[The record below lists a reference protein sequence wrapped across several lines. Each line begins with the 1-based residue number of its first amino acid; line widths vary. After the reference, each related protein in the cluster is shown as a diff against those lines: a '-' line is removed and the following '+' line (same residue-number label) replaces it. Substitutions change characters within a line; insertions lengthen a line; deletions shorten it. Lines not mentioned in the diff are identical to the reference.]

1 MNIGRVATAPE
12 SWTDRWTRLQ
22 VWSLEKSQ
30 MVDYAVLALAIIA
43 GGVLR
48 LWQLDAVG
56 FNSDEAVYAGQAAAI
71 AGDEELSEFFPM
83 FRAHPLLFQF
93 TYALFFPLVS
103 GENVDNLGRTISA
116 AMGLIALVL
125 VFFAGRNLY
134 GRRIGAVAALLV
146 GLMPYHVVVS
156 RQVLLDGPMTMFA
169 MLTLLM
175 LVQFGRTE
183 RPGWLYAA
191 GASMGLTVLAK
202 EPSIILLASIYAFL
216 ALSPEIKVRVRDL
229 IASGFFM
236 ALVIAPF
243 PISMAIAGGGG
254 STTAHQYLVWQL
266 FRRPNHVWSFYPTT
280 VPFAIGPLIILIA
293 VVGIVML
300 RYSFSWREKLLLS
313 WIVVPIVFFQ
323 MWPTK
328 GFQYLLP
335 IAPALAILAARALI
349 VWLPTAKFLRP
360 LSRRGRRRFVAMVIA
375 VVAISIAVPS
385 WQRIQPSGSGTFLA
399 GTGGVPGGREA
410 GEWIRYNTPE
420 GAEFMTIG
428 PSMANIVQFY
438 GHRHALGLAVS
449 PNPLHRNPSYEPI
462 INPDFQLRNG
472 NLQYIVWDSYS
483 AGRSSFFS
491 NKVIGYARRYN
502 GRVVH
507 TESVKSTTP
516 SGDVVQ
522 SPVIIIY
529 EVRP

>member
-1 MNIGRVATAPE
+1 MNNGSVAAVMKTVTTP
-12 SWTDRWTRLQ
+12 STQFKTWTVARAQLI
-22 VWSLEKSQ
+22 
-30 MVDYAVLALAIIA
+30 DYGLLAATMIA

-71 AGDEELSEFFPM
+71 AGDNVLSEFFPM
-83 FRAHPLLFQF
+83 FRAHPLLFQYI
-93 TYALFFPLVS
+93 YALFFPLV
-103 GENVDNLGRTISA
+103 GPEEVDILGRTLA
-116 AMGLIALVL
+116 AAIGLIAVFLVYL
-125 VFFAGRNLY
+125 TGRNLY
-134 GRRIGAVAALLV
+134 SRRVGVIAALLV
-146 GLMPYHVVVS
+146 SLMPYHVIVS

-169 MLTLLM
+169 TLTLLL

-183 RPGWLYAA
+183 RQIWLYAA
-191 GASMGLTVLAK
+191 GASMGLTVLSK
-202 EPSIILLASIYAFL
+202 EPSIIMLAAIYAFL
-216 ALSPEIKVRVRDL
+216 ALSSDIKTRIRDL
-229 IASGFFM
+229 IISGACM
-236 ALVIAPF
+236 VLVIAPF

-254 STTAHQYLVWQL
+254 STTAQQYLVWQL

-280 VPFAIGPLIILIA
+280 VPFAIGPLVVLLAA
-293 VVGIVML
+293 VSIWLL
-300 RYSFSWREKLLLS
+300 RKSISWRETLLLS
-313 WIVVPIVFFQ
+313 WVIVPVAFFQ
-323 MWPTK
+323 LWPTK

-335 IAPALAILAARALI
+335 IAPALAILAAHALI
-349 VWLPTAKFLRP
+349 VSLPNAKFLTP
-360 LSRRGRRRFVAMVIA
+360 VASNYRRWFQ
-375 VVAISIAVPS
+375 VVAISVVAVSLLIPS

-410 GEWIRYNTPE
+410 GEWIRFNTPE
-420 GAEFMTIG
+420 GSEFMAIG

-472 NLQYIVWDSYS
+472 DLQYIVWDSYS

-491 NKVIGYARRYN
+491 DKVINYARRYN

-507 TESVKSTTP
+507 TVSVKTTTAG
-516 SGDVVQ
+516 GDEVET
-522 SPVIIIY
+522 PVIIIY